1 MRMSLEGKLFGLLAV
16 ALAAGAALGGWLAL
30 HFDSVILGVVGA
42 LLASALP
49 LVWVTRRASRPARA
63 LLRALAGM
71 VASYRDGDFSFSIR
85 LNRKDELGDLVR
97 MHNELGTALREQRQ
111 QLAQRE
117 LLLETVTQQSPVALL
132 LVDSYGR
139 IVYSNLA
146 ARHLVGDGSSLQGR
160 DFDKV

>member
-1 MRMSLEGKLFGLLAV
+1 MRVSLEGKLLALL
-16 ALAAGAALGGWLAL
+16 GATLIVGATLGGWLAL
-30 HFDSVILGVVGA
+30 QFGSLMLGCVGA
-42 LLASALP
+42 LIVGILP
-49 LVWVTRRASRPARA
+49 LAWLARRATGPIRT

-71 VASYRDGDFSFSIR
+71 VASYRDGDFSFSLR
-85 LNRKDELGDLVR
+85 LNRSDELGELVR

-132 LVDSYGR
+132 LVDSYGH

-146 ARHLVGDGSSLQGR
+146 ARHLVGNGS
-160 DFDKV
+160 